1 MRYVVV
7 VKSPSD
13 DTEIIGPFDF
23 DAASRFAEKLGDA
36 AHVAQLRRP

>member
-13 DTEIIGPFDF
+13 DTEILGPFNF
-23 DAASRFAEKLGDA
+23 DAATASRRG
-36 AHVAQLRRP
+36 